1 MIPVLAYNLGAKK
14 TDRIREALHFSVK
27 LAFAVMV
34 VGTLCFELI
43 PGPLLKIFNASSQM
57 LAIGN
62 PALRIIAVH
71 FPIAAISIV
80 LGSVFQAFSRSIY
93 SLIISVCRQLFVLIP
108 TAWLLSLTGN
118 LNNVWW
124 CFPISEVVSLTI
136 SYIFFRKVM
145 KDVSEE
151 IGVQV

>member
-1 MIPVLAYNLGAKK
+1 M
-14 TDRIREALHFSVK
+14 K

-43 PGPLLKIFNASSQM
+43 PEPLLKIFNASSQM

-93 SLIISVCRQLFVLIP
+93 SLIISVCRQLVVLIP